1 MMMTFLSRLLGLM
14 KYQHK
19 VIFGEVTYVDSRTT
33 VTGKFIATARVRTE
47 EGKMW
52 QCNMWEELGQ
62 KFMSKDYTYQKVN
75 FEGRLTEENII
86 SVKFFDGDGSKVR
99 PSIAKSKTEKELK
112 EYAVWL
118 ELQGMVLVPEPRDGT
133 ISFIA
138 RAKKNCIK
146 VNGLWHSK
154 IEYVMQLLGAQEVT
168 RRLRDFEGKL
178 LDIEPKAYNE
188 RLDEMI
194 KECEQL

>member
-1 MMMTFLSRLLGLM
+1 MHQ

-19 VIFGEVTYVDSRTT
+19 VIFGEVTHIDSRTT
-33 VTGKFIATARVRTE
+33 LSGKFIATARVRTE

-62 KFMSKDYTYQKVN
+62 KFMSKDYLHQKVN
-75 FEGRLTEENII
+75 FEGSLREEQVI

-99 PSIAKSKTEKELK
+99 PAIAKSKTDEEKK

-118 ELQGMVLVPEPRDGT
+118 ELQGMVLVPEKIDGMV
-133 ISFIA
+133 SFIA
-138 RAKKNCIK
+138 RAKKHCIRVK
-146 VNGLWHSK
+146 GIWHSK
-154 IEYVMQLLGAQEVT
+154 IEYAMELLGAEEVT

-178 LDIEPKAYNE
+178 LDIDPVRYNE

-194 KECEQL
+194 KER